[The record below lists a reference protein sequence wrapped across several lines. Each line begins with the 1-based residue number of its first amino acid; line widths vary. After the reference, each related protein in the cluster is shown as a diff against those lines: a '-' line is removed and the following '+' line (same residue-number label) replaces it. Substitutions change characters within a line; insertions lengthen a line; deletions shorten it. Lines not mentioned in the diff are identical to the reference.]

1 MKKLEFGYWWGFT
14 SEIRKHI
21 GKIAL
26 LGGLIFLYCC
36 TPKLAPS
43 SAFSESDVA
52 RGKVFWSD
60 CSIQKL
66 DAAHTLYTNKCATC
80 HSLKAPAS
88 EDEAGWR
95 KIVPPMAKKAKLSAE
110 EESQILNYVLTMRE
124 AKK

>member
-1 MKKLEFGYWWGFT
+1 MKKTIYVLL
-14 SEIRKHI
+14 SI
-21 GKIAL
+21 GI
-26 LGGLIFLYCC
+26 YCC

-43 SAFSESDVA
+43 SFTESDVA
-52 RGKVFWSD
+52 RGKAFWSD
-60 CSIQKL
+60 CSVAKL
-66 DAAHTLYTNKCATC
+66 DAAHTLYMNKCASC
-80 HSLKAPAS
+80 HSLKAPES